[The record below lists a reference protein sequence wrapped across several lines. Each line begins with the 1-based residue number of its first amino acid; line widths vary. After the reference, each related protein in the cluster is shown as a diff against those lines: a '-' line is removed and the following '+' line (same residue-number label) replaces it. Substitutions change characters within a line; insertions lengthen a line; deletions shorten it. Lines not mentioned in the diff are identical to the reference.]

1 MNAIKINEVCKSYGD
16 RVIIDHL
23 SLTFE
28 KGHHYFLSG
37 KSGIG
42 KTTLLNIIKGYE
54 NPDEG
59 QCIRDESSIAY
70 VFQDDLLFSNL
81 TVEDNMNI
89 RMATIHPVMSM
100 DEALSKLHILDLKK
114 QKVSA
119 LSGGERQRVSLAMTL
134 VKDAD
139 IILFDEPTSR
149 LDEANKE
156 EFIMNLLN
164 LFHEKTIIVTSHETN
179 LYKRYFDMISFEEG
193 MKIV

>member
-1 MNAIKINEVCKSYGD
+1 
-16 RVIIDHL
+16 
-23 SLTFE
+23 
-28 KGHHYFLSG
+28 
-37 KSGIG
+37 
-42 KTTLLNIIKGYE
+42 
-54 NPDEG
+54 
-59 QCIRDESSIAY
+59 
-70 VFQDDLLFSNL
+70 
-81 TVEDNMNI
+81 
-89 RMATIHPVMSM
+89 MATIHPVMSM